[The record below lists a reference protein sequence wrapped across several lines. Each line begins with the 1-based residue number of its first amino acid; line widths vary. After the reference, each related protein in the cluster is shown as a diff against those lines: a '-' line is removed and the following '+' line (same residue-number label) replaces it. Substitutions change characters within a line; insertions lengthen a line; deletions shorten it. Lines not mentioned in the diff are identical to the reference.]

1 MMECKPE
8 SGHVHS
14 VCTLWEELMELAC
27 WHGIAFTVVG
37 LQLIVERANVIE
49 EEKKTKIIKGTT
61 AFYE

>member
-1 MMECKPE
+1 
-8 SGHVHS
+8 
-14 VCTLWEELMELAC
+14 MELAC